1 LISQQLPL
9 SSQASL
15 FANHLTSKLIQG
27 NELSN
32 QNKETVEN
40 GMFSGY
46 AFTVFDRTSINSQ
59 PNRMPIG
66 AKYAQGK
73 SGSHRL
79 GNLQHEAADKS
90 KTTI

>member
-1 LISQQLPL
+1 
-9 SSQASL
+9 
-15 FANHLTSKLIQG
+15 
-27 NELSN
+27 
-32 QNKETVEN
+32 VEN

-46 AFTVFDRTSINSQ
+46 AFTIFDRTSINSQ

-66 AKYAQGK
+66 AKDAQGK

-79 GNLQHEAADKS
+79 GSLQHEAAGKS

>member
-1 LISQQLPL
+1 
-9 SSQASL
+9 
-15 FANHLTSKLIQG
+15 
-27 NELSN
+27 
-32 QNKETVEN
+32 
-40 GMFSGY
+40 MFSGY

-79 GNLQHEAADKS
+79 DGLQHEAADKS
-90 KTTI
+90 KITI